1 MARMT
6 GFGSRLTALGSWR
19 PSLALFRGCI
29 RRGGPTGVGGVP
41 VDPGFEGVNALQEAE
56 ELVLHARR
64 GLLPILC
71 RYAKPLKKGYGIKP
85 IAHDAISSCL
95 VSSSIS

>member
-6 GFGSRLTALGSWR
+6 GLGSRLTALGSCR

-29 RRGGPTGVGGVP
+29 CRGRPTGVGRVP
-41 VDPGFEGVNALQEAE
+41 VETGFEGIKALQEAE
-56 ELVLHARR
+56 ELALHARR

-71 RYAKPLKKGYGIKP
+71 WYAKPLRKGYGIKP

>member
-6 GFGSRLTALGSWR
+6 RLGSRLTALGSWR

-29 RRGGPTGVGGVP
+29 CRGWPTGVGGVP

-71 RYAKPLKKGYGIKP
+71 WYAKPLRKGYGIKP